1 MGSFRMLRL
10 PGAFL
15 ECARYETLRRVPY
28 VFLWQPGQQWAMS
41 IISRRAQRAIPVVLG
56 AATLADVAVLLVWDA
71 FPALFPAR
79 SHDVLAAFSLAAIAA
94 AYFAYQL
101 VHRPVPLEF
110 VKAALLAAAFLFW
123 AANQFWPDSKQATLW
138 NDVAIALFV
147 LDVFLVMI
155 GWPAASGDAS
165 FAETHAAEADEQQV

>member
-1 MGSFRMLRL
+1 MGRV
-10 PGAFL
+10 PGAFSRPKPRRSGGL
-15 ECARYETLRRVPY
+15 FTGRDCGRVLR
-28 VFLWQPGQQWAMS
+28 LS
-41 IISRRAQRAIPVVLG
+41 IG
-56 AATLADVAVLLVWDA
+56 
-71 FPALFPAR
+71 
-79 SHDVLAAFSLAAIAA
+79 
-94 AYFAYQL
+94 
-101 VHRPVPLEF
+101 
-110 VKAALLAAAFLFW
+110 AAFLFR